1 MAGGPALSKTPPGG
15 GSGADG
21 GDGAG
26 GGGGGNGPGGGS
38 GGNGG
43 GGFVRRIGLF
53 QATAI
58 NMSQMCGIGP
68 FVTIPLM
75 VAAFGGPQAV
85 IGFLAGAV
93 LALADGLIWAELG
106 ASLPGAGGSYV
117 YLRQAFQYRS
127 GKLMPFLFVWT
138 AMLFIPLIMS
148 TGVVGLVQY
157 LGYLWHG
164 MTQTQGDLVGLGV
177 IALVVLLLWRGV
189 EHIAK
194 LSAVMWAVMITSVV
208 LVIAAALSDFDPDK
222 AFTYPAHAFDLGS
235 GHFWTGFAAGLTIG
249 IYDYLGYNTAAY
261 MGAEIKDPGRTLPRA
276 IVVSILGIMGIYLLL
291 QIGTLGVIDWHQM
304 LDSKSVASQ
313 SVASAVMEETWGKGA
328 ADVVT
333 VLILVTAFASVFAG
347 LLGGSRVPY
356 DAARER
362 VFFRPYGTLHPRHRF
377 PVLGLATMGVV
388 TAIGFLIGRHTDL
401 ATLIQLLT
409 TVMVIVQALAQV
421 LAVTVLRRRQPALR
435 RPYRMW
441 LYPLPSVV
449 ALVGWLVIYGYADK
463 NSPGRH
469 PIEWSLAWVGAGC
482 VAFVLWSRFEK
493 VWPFGPKE
501 ISEEYLGGGVDGVAG
516 APGTGKAD
524 RSDGTDGVAGTDDG
538 TDGVTGAAPAPPS

>member
-1 MAGGPALSKTPPGG
+1 MSKTPPP
-15 GSGADG
+15 AD
-21 GDGAG
+21 
-26 GGGGGNGPGGGS
+26 
-38 GGNGG
+38 
-43 GGFVRRIGLF
+43 GFVRRIGPF

-85 IGFLAGAV
+85 IGFVAGAV

-106 ASLPGAGGSYV
+106 ASMPGSGGSYV
-117 YLRQAFQYRS
+117 YLRQAFQYRT

-148 TGVVGLVQY
+148 TGVVGFVQY
-157 LGYLWHG
+157 LGYLAPG
-164 MTQTQGDLVGLGV
+164 MGRTTGDLTGLGV
-177 IALVVLLLWRGV
+177 IALVIVLLWRGI
-189 EHIAK
+189 EHIARI
-194 LSAVMWAVMITSVV
+194 SAVMWTVMIASVT
-208 LVIAAALSDFDPDK
+208 LVIAAAASDFSADL
-222 AFTYPAHAFDLGS
+222 AFTYPAHAFEFTS
-235 GHFWTGFAAGLTIG
+235 NTFWIGFAAGLTIG
-249 IYDYLGYNTAAY
+249 IYDYLGYNTTAY
-261 MGAEIKDPGRTLPRA
+261 MGAEVKDPGRTLPRS
-276 IVVSILGIMGIYLLL
+276 IIFSILGIMAIYLLL
-291 QIGTLGVIDWHQM
+291 QIGTLGVIDWHRM
-304 LDSKSVASQ
+304 TDPSDIAST
-313 SVASAVMEETWGKGA
+313 SVASAVLEETWGKAA
-328 ADVVT
+328 ADIVT
-333 VLILVTAFASVFAG
+333 VLILITAFASVFAG

-362 VFFRPYGTLHPRHRF
+362 VFFRPYAKLHPKHRF
-377 PVLGLATMGVV
+377 PMLGLATMGVV

-421 LAVTVLRRRQPALR
+421 VALTALRKRQPGLR

-441 LYPLPSVV
+441 LYPLPSII

-469 PIEWSLAWVGAGC
+469 PIEWSLAWLALGC
-482 VAFVLWSRFEK
+482 VAFVAWARYEK

-501 ISEEYLGGGVDGVAG
+501 ISEDYLARQDSG
-516 APGTGKAD
+516 ADPQDSGTE
-524 RSDGTDGVAGTDDG
+524 T
-538 TDGVTGAAPAPPS
+538 VTA